1 MDDTLRA
8 GSSSE
13 LGVHERENNPGSDRG
28 QGLIHLLH
36 VVLEHHGLGRVLELQ
51 AQGHLVERRLIL
63 GATLLNS
70 ARDASFLTAREASA
84 PKPFSL
90 IVKIPFSY
98 RPDMTLAAE
107 VRVSTRELNV
117 FARKA

>member
-1 MDDTLRA
+1 MKVVDDTLRA

-63 GATLLNS
+63 GATLEFGTGRLLLDCAGS
-70 ARDASFLTAREASA
+70 LGTQVLLEWPLA
-84 PKPFSL
+84 P
-90 IVKIPFSY
+90 
-98 RPDMTLAAE
+98 
-107 VRVSTRELNV
+107 
-117 FARKA
+117 

>member
-1 MDDTLRA
+1 
-8 GSSSE
+8 
-13 LGVHERENNPGSDRG
+13 
-28 QGLIHLLH
+28 
-36 VVLEHHGLGRVLELQ
+36 VLEHHGLGRVLELQ

-63 GATLLNS
+63 GATLEFGTG
-70 ARDASFLTAREASA
+70 R
-84 PKPFSL
+84 FSL

-117 FARKA
+117 FARKS